1 MMNICPICAIDAS
14 SHSFDFLYVNDGVNI
29 FYTCS
34 ANATKYNDTEGIL
47 THFKLSL
54 DFYKCFEKSWEWIF
68 DFRGF
73 ELKHIMEIR
82 TAIGIAEIINNYSKY
97 LTKIRIINMN
107 RYTHTMMKIITPFL
121 NKDVQSKIYL

>member
-1 MMNICPICAIDAS
+1 MNICPICAIDAS
-14 SHSFDFLYVNDGVNI
+14 SHSFDFLYVNDGVNV

-34 ANATKYNDTEGIL
+34 ANAIKYNDKDGIL
-47 THFKLSL
+47 MHFKRVL
-54 DFYKCFEKSWEWIF
+54 DYYKCFENGWEWIF

-73 ELKHIMEIR
+73 ELKHMMEIK

-107 RYTHTMMKIITPFL
+107 RYTHTMMKIVMPFL
-121 NKDVQSKIYL
+121 NKDVQSKIVL